1 MGTSV
6 AHLVGV
12 EVTLGGTP
20 VLTGID
26 LTVQQGSCVAVLGR
40 SGAGKST
47 LLKVLENQIVPD
59 AGTIELAADGRPQRQ
74 AVVYQQALL
83 FDWLTVRE
91 NIALGLGYGRNRAA
105 NAERVP
111 RLLELLEIAELAE
124 RYPDQLSGGQAQR
137 VALGRALAVEPELLL
152 LDEPFSAL
160 DPATRSSLQGWLREE
175 SRREN
180 LTSVIV
186 THDIDEAVLLAD
198 QIVLIDGGRIEHRWT
213 VADETA
219 ARETLRDTI
228 RAAFDLPASAAPT
241 RGELVDA

>member
-1 MGTSV
+1 MGARV
-6 AHLVGV
+6 AHLVDV

-20 VLTGID
+20 VLRGID
-26 LTVQQGSCVAVLGR
+26 LTVNSGTCVAVLGR

-59 AGTIELAADGRPQRQ
+59 AGTVVLGENGKEQRQ
-74 AVVYQQALL
+74 GVVYQQALL
-83 FDWLTVRE
+83 FEWLTVRE
-91 NIALGLGYGRNRAA
+91 NIALGLRYGRNRHA
-105 NAERVP
+105 NADRVP
-111 RLLELLEIAELAE
+111 RLMELLEIGELAD

-160 DPATRSSLQGWLREE
+160 DPATRASLQGWLREE
-175 SRREN
+175 SRREG

-198 QIVLIDGGRIEHRWT
+198 EIVLIDGGRITHRWST
-213 VADETA
+213 GDA
-219 ARETLRDTI
+219 
-228 RAAFDLPASAAPT
+228 
-241 RGELVDA
+241 RGELRAEILDAFERPVADQTGELAHA